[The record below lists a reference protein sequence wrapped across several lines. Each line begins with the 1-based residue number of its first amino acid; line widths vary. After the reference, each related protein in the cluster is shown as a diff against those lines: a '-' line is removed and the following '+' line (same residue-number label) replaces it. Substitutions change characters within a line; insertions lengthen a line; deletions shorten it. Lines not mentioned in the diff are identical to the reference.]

1 MGSLALLLAVLP
13 SLLLTP
19 PGASADPGCSLDLGG
34 ELHTSLV
41 LTADQDILVAGRGC
55 ELTLLAVGG
64 GGRGGLY
71 GGAGSGHLEY
81 RSLGVEAGTVI
92 SARVGGQG
100 RASSLALSTG
110 RGRPGIELSM
120 IFSQI
125 SPEKAPSLSGQLSQL
140 VS

>member
-1 MGSLALLLAVLP
+1 MNNSPAMGSLALLLAVLP

-19 PGASADPGCSLDLGG
+19 PGASADPGCSLVLGG

-64 GGRGGLY
+64 GGGGGLY

-110 RGRPGIELSM
+110 DAAPVTASPGGD
-120 IFSQI
+120 
-125 SPEKAPSLSGQLSQL
+125 GQE
-140 VS
+140 